1 MEQTVNMKM
10 TKNPIVQNLIE
21 LLNQNQQMEAAND
34 VFEMAAYI
42 DVMEQKMDTVIQE
55 LADVRKQLMEMERRQ
70 ERRAVRQ
77 VISETVDKLE
87 LQCQKVKQQLLEV
100 KTEVK
105 AKAAEIVA
113 EAKQEGKKALNKVA
127 EFLGIKYRL
136 QSIRLNVQESVA
148 ELDKSITKIG
158 VLGTGMREAMQKAA
172 NTIRSFTD
180 KPEKEYGEKKFSK
193 TELLK
198 MPLQVKRKL
207 LCTILDC
214 ADAAIGKVEKLS
226 DDVKRYQG
234 ERADREVGRAGGE
247 KLVEPAMLSNVAEQ
261 KHPYG
266 AETFEAR
273 REEFV
278 TNNEWECVSKNIL
291 VADGKKR

>member
-87 LQCQKVKQQLLEV
+87 LQCQKVKQQLFEV

-148 ELDKSITKIG
+148 ELG
-158 VLGTGMREAMQKAA
+158 
-172 NTIRSFTD
+172 
-180 KPEKEYGEKKFSK
+180 
-193 TELLK
+193 
-198 MPLQVKRKL
+198 KR
-207 LCTILDC
+207 
-214 ADAAIGKVEKLS
+214 
-226 DDVKRYQG
+226 
-234 ERADREVGRAGGE
+234 
-247 KLVEPAMLSNVAEQ
+247 
-261 KHPYG
+261 
-266 AETFEAR
+266 
-273 REEFV
+273 
-278 TNNEWECVSKNIL
+278 
-291 VADGKKR
+291 

>member
-1 MEQTVNMKM
+1 
-10 TKNPIVQNLIE
+10 
-21 LLNQNQQMEAAND
+21 
-34 VFEMAAYI
+34 
-42 DVMEQKMDTVIQE
+42 
-55 LADVRKQLMEMERRQ
+55 
-70 ERRAVRQ
+70 
-77 VISETVDKLE
+77 
-87 LQCQKVKQQLLEV
+87 
-100 KTEVK
+100 
-105 AKAAEIVA
+105 
-113 EAKQEGKKALNKVA
+113 
-127 EFLGIKYRL
+127 
-136 QSIRLNVQESVA
+136 
-148 ELDKSITKIG
+148 
-158 VLGTGMREAMQKAA
+158 MREAMQKAA

-198 MPLQVKRKL
+198 KPLQAKRKL

-273 REEFV
+273 REEV
-278 TNNEWECVSKNIL
+278 TKAISEIMMTKDVSA
-291 VADGKKR
+291 VDSKKR